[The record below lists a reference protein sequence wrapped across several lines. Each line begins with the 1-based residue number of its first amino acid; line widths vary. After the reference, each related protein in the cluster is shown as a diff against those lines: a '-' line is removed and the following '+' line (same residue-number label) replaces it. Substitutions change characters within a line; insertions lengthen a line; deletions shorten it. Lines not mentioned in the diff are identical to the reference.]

1 MVRTGHSVA
10 MTIRDIAVGLDGS
23 DVSADALRWAAEL
36 AEATSA
42 RVRALSTWQMP
53 LVASL
58 PSVVGGLPSQAFM
71 ANQCAERMADALE
84 AAGLDHE
91 IPSDVR
97 EGRSGEVLAA
107 ESAVADLV
115 VVGRTGIGRRSG
127 ISRAAE
133 VLLGSTA
140 RYVINNAD
148 GPVATVPGGDHWV
161 DAPSVVVGIDGSP
174 ASLAALSWAVE
185 NLPPSSTIHA
195 LRAIPSY
202 LEGMLALDRS
212 FMDRVEEATRNE
224 LDENVDAALAHLGAG
239 ATDRVR
245 KWVVVENARDA
256 LIEPGFDVDLIVV
269 GERGRSGIAARLIG
283 SVSDH
288 VVRHAACPVIVVPG
302 PKGTT

>member
-1 MVRTGHSVA
+1 

-23 DVSADALRWAAEL
+23 DVSADALRWAAAL
-36 AEATSA
+36 AQATSA
-42 RVRALSTWQMP
+42 EIRALSTWQMP

-71 ANQCAERMADALE
+71 ANQCSESLAEALE

-91 IPSDVR
+91 IPSEVR
-97 EGRSGEVLAA
+97 QGGSGEVLAA
-107 ESAVADLV
+107 ETAIADLV

-148 GPVATVPGGDHWV
+148 GPVATVPGGRHWA
-161 DAPSVVVGIDGSP
+161 DDPSVVVGVDGSP
-174 ASLAALSWAVE
+174 ASLAALAWAVE
-185 NLPPSSTIHA
+185 NMPQSSPIHA

-202 LEGMLALDRS
+202 LEGMLALDRG
-212 FMDRVEEATRNE
+212 FMDRIEEATRIE
-224 LDENVDAALAHLGAG
+224 LDENIEAAVGHLGAD
-239 ATDRVR
+239 AIDRVQR
-245 KWVVVENARDA
+245 WVVVENARDA
-256 LIEPGFDVDLIVV
+256 LTEPGFEIDVIVV
-269 GERGRSGIAARLIG
+269 GERGRTGLAARLIG

-288 VVRHAACPVIVVPG
+288 VVRHASCPVIVVPG
-302 PKGTT
+302 PKGAT